1 MTTVFDGSALVAALA
16 GSGRERQWAES
27 LLAADSAAGPE
38 LVTAEVTNVL
48 RRLERA
54 GKLSQSQAASA
65 ARHVLQLE
73 IELFPF
79 APFASRVWELR
90 HNLTSYDAWYVAVAE
105 MHGGQLATLDRRLGR
120 AVGPLC
126 QIVVPPLDD

>member
-38 LVTAEVTNVL
+38 LVMAEVTNVL

-54 GKLSQSQAASA
+54 GKVSRSQAASA
-65 ARHVLQLE
+65 ARHVLRLE

-90 HNLTSYDAWYVAVAE
+90 HSLTAYDAWYVAVAK
-105 MHGGQLATLDRRLGR
+105 MHGGRLATLDRRLCR
-120 AVGPLC
+120 ATGPRC
-126 QIVVPPLDD
+126 EIVLPPLDD